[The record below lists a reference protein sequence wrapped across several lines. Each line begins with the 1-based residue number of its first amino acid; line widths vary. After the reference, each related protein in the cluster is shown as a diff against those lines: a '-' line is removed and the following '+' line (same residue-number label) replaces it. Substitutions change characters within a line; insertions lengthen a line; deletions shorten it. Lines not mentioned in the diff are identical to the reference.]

1 MLTQSAPA
9 IVNALSG
16 ALPENVIQALTQS
29 LGNCNQPLTHR
40 APINLQPRSRSEN
53 GPATYGPGAWRPQDY
68 YDLMPSASD
77 SFSAD
82 VPGWGAPGGTNNHN
96 WYGDTFS
103 FPTSQEFNLN
113 NYYGGPNVFNAGD
126 SYFDQQYTVNH
137 TTENHTTNNLTVNVI
152 NGRPVRGPAGRPG
165 ARGARGFD
173 GNVAVDVGLDG
184 LLPRPKNRQLLTGV
198 RSRRAQFSV
207 VTDVRFDADTCRLLV
222 DKVDLPPVVT
232 RVEPD
237 RGTLTYYGP

>member
-1 MLTQSAPA
+1 MFTQSTPA
-9 IVNALSG
+9 VINALSG
-16 ALPENVIQALTQS
+16 SLPENVIQALTQS

-53 GPATYGPGAWRPQDY
+53 GPGTYGPGAWRPQDY
-68 YDLMPSASD
+68 YDLMPAASD
-77 SFSAD
+77 SFAAD
-82 VPGWGAPGGTNNHN
+82 VPGWGAPGGVNNHN

-113 NYYGGPNVFNAGD
+113 NFYGGPNIFNAGD
-126 SYFDQQYTVNH
+126 SYFDQQYTVNQ

-165 ARGARGFD
+165 QRGGRGFD
-173 GNVAVDVGLDG
+173 GNDGNDGLDG
-184 LLPRPKNRQLLTGV
+184 LLPPPKNRPLVTGV
-198 RSRRAQFSV
+198 RAKRAQFSV

-232 RVEPD
+232 RVDPD